1 MWPRSVSRE
10 YAVPRS
16 RTELI
21 TAWRSQIGLSVPM
34 QRITGRVFDEGF
46 DLTLSLRHSFPVR
59 CRGQFTETPEGVVVR
74 VSFSLGVSCSWVVV
88 AALACGGAAFV
99 GLCVWDSTLIGPW
112 AVLCGIGVAVALAW
126 VTFLSR
132 LSLVFTRRMFERRL
146 VYGLSDTGPGAEANR
161 VE

>member
-46 DLTLSLRHSFPVR
+46 DLTLSLRHSFPVL

-74 VSFSLGVSCSWVVV
+74 VAFSLGVSCLWVVV
-88 AALACGGAAFV
+88 AALVCGGAAFV
-99 GLCVWDSTLIGPW
+99 GLCGGGWTLIGPW
-112 AVLCGIGVAVALAW
+112 AVLCGSGGGVAAACGCL
-126 VTFLSR
+126 LSR
-132 LSLVFTRRMFERRL
+132 RLSVF
-146 VYGLSDTGPGAEANR
+146 S
-161 VE
+161 